1 MMTNAQI
8 RAFARNQLRGNWGA
22 VIGAG
27 FLILFSMFAYFVVLY
42 AVVVLGSFSPLFG
55 RSTVWSLRM
64 DPAVPLAIQALL
76 GIVIAALL
84 FLGLW
89 IYAGLSLGMQQMYFA
104 VARGRRVRVTDVFH
118 GFRNLQHMTHFFG
131 TLLVIWFIQIVLEI
145 PQIMI
150 GHHYGTGTFDYCV
163 TQTITSFIVYV
174 IGLYLSMAALASADH
189 PSMRTWTALRTSLHM
204 MRNKKMKLLGLY
216 LSFFGWV
223 LLMVFTLGLAGIFVQ
238 PYLSQAVTIFYLSA
252 YSDDYPSGVEEAEYR
267 EVDEADYR
275 EVKEP
280 ADQATQDTDVHTS
293 DENPASRS
301 FDDVRREYTQESVG
315 TDTDT
320 EGENL

>member
-27 FLILFSMFAYFVVLY
+27 FLILFSMFAYFALMY

-55 RSTVWSLRM
+55 HSTLWSLRM
-64 DPAVPLAIQALL
+64 DPALPLAILVL
-76 GIVIAALL
+76 IGIVIAALL

-89 IYAGLSLGMQQMYFA
+89 LYAGLSLGMQQMYFA
-104 VARGRRVRVTDVFH
+104 VARGRRVRATDVFR
-118 GFRNLQHMTHFFG
+118 GFRSLSHMTHFFG
-131 TLLVIWFIQIVLEI
+131 TLLVIWIIQIVLET

-150 GHHYGTGTFDYCV
+150 GHRYGTVTFDYRV

-189 PSMRTWTALRTSLHM
+189 PSMHTWTAIRTSLHM
-204 MRNKKMKLLGLY
+204 MRNKKLKLLGLY

-252 YSDDYPSGVEEAEYR
+252 YSDDYQSGVEEGEYR
-267 EVDEADYR
+267 ELDEADYR

-280 ADQATQDTDVHTS
+280 ATHAAQDTDVHMT
-293 DENPASRS
+293 EEKPASRS

>member
-55 RSTVWSLRM
+55 HSTVWSLRM

-76 GIVIAALL
+76 GVVIAALL
-84 FLGLW
+84 FL
-89 IYAGLSLGMQQMYFA
+89 GLSLGMQQMYFA

-150 GHHYGTGTFDYCV
+150 GHHYGTGTFDYRV

-204 MRNKKMKLLGLY
+204 MRNQKMKLLGLY

-280 ADQATQDTDVHTS
+280 ADQATQDTGVHPS
-293 DENPASRS
+293 DETPASRS

>member
-1 MMTNAQI
+1 
-8 RAFARNQLRGNWGA
+8 
-22 VIGAG
+22 
-27 FLILFSMFAYFVVLY
+27 
-42 AVVVLGSFSPLFG
+42 
-55 RSTVWSLRM
+55 
-64 DPAVPLAIQALL
+64 
-76 GIVIAALL
+76 
-84 FLGLW
+84 
-89 IYAGLSLGMQQMYFA
+89 MQQMYFA
-104 VARGRRVRVTDVFH
+104 VARGRRVRATDVFR
-118 GFRNLQHMTHFFG
+118 GFRNLSHMTHFFG

-150 GHHYGTGTFDYCV
+150 GHHYGTGTFDYRV

-252 YSDDYPSGVEEAEYR
+252 YSDDYPSGVEEGEYR
-267 EVDEADYR
+267 EVEEADYR

-280 ADQATQDTDVHTS
+280 AYHAAQDTDVHTT
-293 DENPASRS
+293 DEKPASRS
-301 FDDVRREYTQESVG
+301 FDDVRREYAQESVG

>member
-27 FLILFSMFAYFVVLY
+27 FLILFSMFAYFAVLY

-55 RSTVWSLRM
+55 RSTLWSLRM
-64 DPAVPLAIQALL
+64 DPALPLAILVL
-76 GIVIAALL
+76 IGIVIAALL

-89 IYAGLSLGMQQMYFA
+89 LYAGLSLGMQQMYFA
-104 VARGRRVRVTDVFH
+104 VARGRRVRATDVFH
-118 GFRNLQHMTHFFG
+118 GFRSLSHMTHFFG
-131 TLLVIWFIQIVLEI
+131 TLLVIWFIQILLET
-145 PQIMI
+145 PQLVI
-150 GHHYGTGTFDYCV
+150 GHRYGTVTFDYRV

-189 PSMRTWTALRTSLHM
+189 PSMHTWTAIRTSLHM
-204 MRNKKMKLLGLY
+204 MRNKKLKLLGLY

-252 YSDDYPSGVEEAEYR
+252 YSDDYPSGVEEGEYR
-267 EVDEADYR
+267 ELDEADYR

-280 ADQATQDTDVHTS
+280 ATHAAQDTDVHMT
-293 DENPASRS
+293 EEKPASRS

>member
-27 FLILFSMFAYFVVLY
+27 FLILFSMFAYFAVVY

-55 RSTVWSLRM
+55 RSTLWSLRM
-64 DPAVPLAIQALL
+64 DPVLPLAILVL
-76 GIVIAALL
+76 IGIVIAVLV

-89 IYAGLSLGMQQMYFA
+89 LYAGLSLGMQQMYFA
-104 VARGRRVRVTDVFH
+104 VARGRRVRATDVFH
-118 GFRNLQHMTHFFG
+118 GFQSLPHMTHFFG
-131 TLLVIWFIQIVLEI
+131 TLLVIWLIQILLET
-145 PQIMI
+145 PQIVI
-150 GHHYGTGTFDYCV
+150 GHRYGTGTFDYRV

-189 PSMRTWTALRTSLHM
+189 PSMHTWTAIRTSLHM

-252 YSDDYPSGVEEAEYR
+252 YSDDYQSGVEEGEYR
-267 EVDEADYR
+267 ELDEADYR

-280 ADQATQDTDVHTS
+280 AYHAAQDTDVHMT
-293 DENPASRS
+293 EEKPASRS
-301 FDDVRREYTQESVG
+301 FDDVRREYTQESVR

>member
-1 MMTNAQI
+1 
-8 RAFARNQLRGNWGA
+8 
-22 VIGAG
+22 
-27 FLILFSMFAYFVVLY
+27 
-42 AVVVLGSFSPLFG
+42 
-55 RSTVWSLRM
+55 
-64 DPAVPLAIQALL
+64 
-76 GIVIAALL
+76 
-84 FLGLW
+84 
-89 IYAGLSLGMQQMYFA
+89 
-104 VARGRRVRVTDVFH
+104 
-118 GFRNLQHMTHFFG
+118 MTHFFG
-131 TLLVIWFIQIVLEI
+131 TLLVIWFIQILLET
-145 PQIMI
+145 PQIVI
-150 GHHYGTGTFDYCV
+150 GHRYGTVTFDYRV

-189 PSMRTWTALRTSLHM
+189 PSMHTWTAIRTSLHM
-204 MRNKKMKLLGLY
+204 MRNKKLKLLGLY

-252 YSDDYPSGVEEAEYR
+252 YSDDYQSGVEEGEYR
-267 EVDEADYR
+267 ELDEADYR

-280 ADQATQDTDVHTS
+280 AYHAAQDTDVHMT
-293 DENPASRS
+293 EEKPASRS

>member
-27 FLILFSMFAYFVVLY
+27 FLILFSMFAYFAVLY

-55 RSTVWSLRM
+55 HSTLWSLRM
-64 DPAVPLAIQALL
+64 DPALPLAILALI

-89 IYAGLSLGMQQMYFA
+89 LYAGLSLGMQQMYFA
-104 VARGRRVRVTDVFH
+104 VARGRHVRATDVFH
-118 GFRNLQHMTHFFG
+118 GFRSLPHMTHFFG
-131 TLLVIWFIQIVLEI
+131 TLLVIWLIQIVLEI
-145 PQIMI
+145 PQIVI
-150 GHHYGTGTFDYCV
+150 GHRYGTVTFDYRV

-189 PSMRTWTALRTSLHM
+189 PSMSTWTALRTSLHM

-252 YSDDYPSGVEEAEYR
+252 YSDDYPSGVEEGEYR

-280 ADQATQDTDVHTS
+280 AYHAAQDTDVRPT
-293 DENPASRS
+293 EEKPASRG

-320 EGENL
+320 EGEKL

>member
-27 FLILFSMFAYFVVLY
+27 FLILFSMIVYFAVLY
-42 AVVVLGSFSPLFG
+42 AVVMLGILSPLFG
-55 RSTVWSLRM
+55 RSTLWSLRM
-64 DPAVPLAIQALL
+64 DPALPLAILVL
-76 GIVIAALL
+76 IGIVIAALL

-89 IYAGLSLGMQQMYFA
+89 LYAGLALGMQQMYFA
-104 VARGRRVRVTDVFH
+104 VARGRRVRATDVFH
-118 GFRNLQHMTHFFG
+118 GFRNLSHMTHFFG
-131 TLLVIWFIQIVLEI
+131 TLLVIWLIQIVLET

-150 GHHYGTGTFDYCV
+150 GHRYGTVTFDYRV
-163 TQTITSFIVYV
+163 TKTITSFIVYV

-189 PSMRTWTALRTSLHM
+189 PSMGPWTALKTSLHM

-252 YSDDYPSGVEEAEYR
+252 YSDDYPSGVEEGEYR

-280 ADQATQDTDVHTS
+280 AYHATQNTGVHPT
-293 DENPASRS
+293 EEKPASRS

>member
-27 FLILFSMFAYFVVLY
+27 FLIFLSMILYFAVLY
-42 AVVVLGSFSPLFG
+42 GVVMLGIFSPLFG
-55 RSTVWSLRM
+55 RSTLWSLRM
-64 DPAVPLAIQALL
+64 DSALPLAILVL
-76 GIVIAALL
+76 IGIVIAALL

-89 IYAGLSLGMQQMYFA
+89 LYAGLSLGMQQMYFA
-104 VARGRRVRVTDVFH
+104 VARGRRVRATDVFH
-118 GFRNLQHMTHFFG
+118 GFRSLSHMTHFFG
-131 TLLVIWFIQIVLEI
+131 TLLVIWFIQIVLET
-145 PQIMI
+145 PQIVI
-150 GHHYGTGTFDYCV
+150 GHRYGTVTFDYRV

-174 IGLYLSMAALASADH
+174 LGLYLSMAALASADH
-189 PSMRTWTALRTSLHM
+189 PSMSTWTALRTSLHM

-223 LLMVFTLGLAGIFVQ
+223 LLMVFTLGIAGIFVQ

-252 YSDDYPSGVEEAEYR
+252 YSDDYPSGVEEGEYR
-267 EVDEADYR
+267 ELDEADYR

-280 ADQATQDTDVHTS
+280 AYHTAQDTDVHMT
-293 DENPASRS
+293 EEKPASRS

>member
-27 FLILFSMFAYFVVLY
+27 FLILFSMIAYFAVLY
-42 AVVVLGSFSPLFG
+42 AVVVLGICSPLFG

-64 DPAVPLAIQALL
+64 DPALPLAILALL
-76 GIVIAALL
+76 GIVIAALV
-84 FLGLW
+84 FLGLCL
-89 IYAGLSLGMQQMYFA
+89 YAGLSLGMQQMYFA
-104 VARGRRVRVTDVFH
+104 VARGRRVRATDVFQ
-118 GFRNLQHMTHFFG
+118 GFRSLPHMTHYFG
-131 TLLVIWFIQIVLEI
+131 TLLAVWLIQIVLES
-145 PQIMI
+145 PQMVI
-150 GHHYGTGTFDYCV
+150 GYRYGTAAFDYRV

-174 IGLYLSMAALASADH
+174 IGLYISMAALASADH
-189 PSMRTWTALRTSLHM
+189 PSMHTWTALRTSIHM
-204 MRNKKMKLLGLY
+204 MRNKKWKLLGLY
-216 LSFFGWV
+216 LSFFGWG
-223 LLMVFTLGLAGIFVQ
+223 LLMVFTLGIAGIFVQ

-280 ADQATQDTDVHTS
+280 AYHAAQDTDVHPT
-293 DENPASRS
+293 EEKPVSRS
-301 FDDVRREYTQESVG
+301 FDDVRREYAQDRAG
-315 TDTDT
+315 ADTDA
-320 EGENL
+320 EGENV

>member
-1 MMTNAQI
+1 MMTNTQI

-42 AVVVLGSFSPLFG
+42 AVVVLGCFSPLFG
-55 RSTVWSLRM
+55 HSTVWSLRM

-76 GIVIAALL
+76 GVVIAALL

-89 IYAGLSLGMQQMYFA
+89 LYAGLSLGMQQMYFA
-104 VARGRRVRVTDVFH
+104 VARGCRVRVTDVFR

-150 GHHYGTGTFDYCV
+150 GHHYGTGTFDYRV

-174 IGLYLSMAALASADH
+174 ISLYLSMAALASANH

-267 EVDEADYR
+267 EVEEADYR

-280 ADQATQDTDVHTS
+280 ADQATQDTGVHPT
-293 DENPASRS
+293 DEKTASRS